1 MEVSLAGIAIP
12 GASET
17 ERSQAQ
23 SYSERAR
30 SFLVGLILNR
40 LVEIKGHGLDRFDR
54 VLGVIYLN
62 GRNINLEMVRAG
74 MAEAYRGTPPVSLD
88 LEPYRRVEEE
98 ARKEERGMWALG
110 ER

>member
-23 SYSERAR
+23 SYIERAR
-30 SFLVGLILNR
+30 SFLAGLVLNR
-40 LVEIKGHGLDRFDR
+40 VVEIKGHGLDRFDR

-62 GRNINLEMVRAG
+62 GRNVNLEMVRAG
-74 MAEAYRGTPPVSLD
+74 MAEAYRGIPPLGLD
-88 LEPYRRVEEE
+88 PEPYQRVEEE